1 MLPVTTSEHCTEGIH
16 NSLVSLCKQSKEKVA
31 ARQPILLLPTHT
43 KVCVR
48 QTSGS
53 PFLPLTLSPL
63 SSPASKNSHHHHHHR
78 SAYVLSAGRSSESES
93 EPVIYCYFYTTST
106 SIEVQ
111 VAAADNGRCSRRS
124 ITLGN
129 LPRLLY
135 KLYTCCCLYWFLA
148 FGTRQ

>member
-1 MLPVTTSEHCTEGIH
+1 MLPVTTSEHCTEDTH
-16 NSLVSLCKQSKEKVA
+16 NSLVSLCKQSKKKVA
-31 ARQPILLLPTHT
+31 ARQPMLLLPTHT
-43 KVCVR
+43 DTRVCVR
-48 QTSGS
+48 PTSGS

-63 SSPASKNSHHHHHHR
+63 SSPASQKSHHHHHR

-135 KLYTCCCLYWFLA
+135 KLYTCCLYWFLA